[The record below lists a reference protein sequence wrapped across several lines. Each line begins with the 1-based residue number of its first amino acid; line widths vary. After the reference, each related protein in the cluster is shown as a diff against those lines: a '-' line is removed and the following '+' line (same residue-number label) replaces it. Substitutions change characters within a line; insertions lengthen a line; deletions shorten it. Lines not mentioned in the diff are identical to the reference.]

1 MIRKSLC
8 SKDLGGEAKM
18 RNLDKVGAVYV
29 ERGSIESII
38 DSNIT
43 CNSTPVLQQAIPNRK
58 KTQTLTTNRIST

>member
-1 MIRKSLC
+1 
-8 SKDLGGEAKM
+8 M
-18 RNLDKVGAVYV
+18 RNLDKVNVVYV
-29 ERGSIESII
+29 ESRSIESII